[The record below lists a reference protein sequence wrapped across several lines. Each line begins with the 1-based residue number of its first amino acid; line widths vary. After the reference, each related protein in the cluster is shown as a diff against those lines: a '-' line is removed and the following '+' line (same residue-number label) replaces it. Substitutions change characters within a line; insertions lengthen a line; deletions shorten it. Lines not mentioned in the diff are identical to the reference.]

1 MKPSPANNN
10 IARTKIVAT
19 LGPASKSA
27 EAIRELIIAGVDV
40 FRLNMAHGTIEEKEE
55 IFRTVRA
62 ASDELNTNVAILVD
76 LAGPKIRLG
85 QLPGDAITLTGGQN
99 VSMVRGEVSEK
110 SDELVCLY
118 PQLIDEV
125 AAGDMIILADGV
137 ARLEVIEKQPDRLVC
152 EVNDGGVVRTR
163 QGVSLPGTNLS
174 IPALGEKDIRHARWA
189 TKMEAD
195 FVSLSFVRNAGE
207 IESLKIILAEKN
219 STANVVAKI
228 EKPEALDNLESI
240 VKASDG
246 IMVARG
252 DLGVEIDIART
263 PLVQKQIISMC
274 RKHRRP
280 VIVATQMLES
290 MHENKQP
297 TRAEVTDVANALL
310 DGADACMLSGET
322 AVGQYPVESVKMM
335 NRIMVQTEN
344 GLGVGKRKI
353 KWIKINDREN
363 SSTAVTDVLTVAA
376 AKIASRIN
384 AGLVAIASSSPNAA
398 LAKSGTRDYQLTV
411 CITDS
416 PVLARQMNLM
426 WGIIPLVSP
435 ALEPETLRK
444 LISKWGSEAL
454 GLESGREIVIVSDT
468 NMIPGVHDCITV
480 SKIE

>member
-1 MKPSPANNN
+1 MNVSPNVE

-19 LGPASKSA
+19 LGPASNSA
-27 EAIRELIIAGVDV
+27 PAISELIVAGVDV
-40 FRLNMAHGTIEEKEE
+40 FRLNMAHGTIEEKEN
-55 IFRTVRA
+55 IFRMVRESSEA
-62 ASDELNTNVAILVD
+62 LKTNVAILVD

-85 QLPGDAITLTGGQN
+85 QLPGDAITLVGGQQ
-99 VSMVRGEVSEK
+99 VSVVRGEVSEK
-110 SDELVCLY
+110 ADELVCLY
-118 PQLIDEV
+118 QPLIDEV
-125 AAGDMIILADGV
+125 AVGDLIILADGV
-137 ARLEVIEKQPDRLVC
+137 ARLLVVEKQTDRLVC

-174 IPALGEKDIRHARWA
+174 IPALGEKDIKHARWA
-189 TKMEAD
+189 ASMGAD

-207 IESLKIILAEKN
+207 IEELKKILAEEN

-228 EKPEALDNLESI
+228 EKPEALDNLDAI

-246 IMVARG
+246 VMVARG

-263 PLVQKQIISMC
+263 PLVQKQIIATC

-290 MHENKQP
+290 MHQNKQP
-297 TRAEVTDVANALL
+297 TRAEVTDVANAIL

-322 AVGQYPVESVKMM
+322 AVGQYPVDSVKMM
-335 NRIMVQTEN
+335 NRIMVHTESEFQ
-344 GLGVGKRKI
+344 VGKRKI
-353 KWIKINDREN
+353 KWLDDAE
-363 SSTAVTDVLTVAA
+363 SSSVAVTNVMTVAA

-398 LAKSGTRDYQLTV
+398 IAKSGARDYQLTV

-444 LISKWGSEAL
+444 LIGQWGAEAL

-468 NMIPGVHDCITV
+468 KMIPGVHDCITV
-480 SKIE
+480 SKID